1 MAAKTER
8 KGHAATGTPGKR
20 GPAAPRTS
28 QTRRKQGDSGATSVA
43 QVRLR
48 PDELEDLHRV
58 MRTLQLGS
66 LSEALREG
74 LRLLSREA
82 AEVAASQ
89 EIRDFYEGDQAPV
102 PEGVR
107 PATEDELAAADEI
120 EW

>member
-89 EIRDFYEGDQAPV
+89 EIRDFYEGAQAPV